1 MLKKV
6 IMYKYFNS
14 MDELTKFVD
23 NQKKPES
30 EIKTF
35 TSRIR
40 YALMLGL
47 KEKEIFFFGLLQL
60 LVIMVGFVLWL
71 QLLNWIPQDIW
82 NDVQACEDR
91 GDDDCAALI
100 DIALFFWGM
109 AIVPIVV
116 FPIGILSCSIG
127 TTHFLVSRNEES
139 TVLKLSLIHI

>member
-23 NQKKPES
+23 NEEKPES

-60 LVIMVGFVLWL
+60 LVITTQIFIILVLN
-71 QLLNWIPQDIW
+71 QSI
-82 NDVQACEDR
+82 
-91 GDDDCAALI
+91 
-100 DIALFFWGM
+100 
-109 AIVPIVV
+109 
-116 FPIGILSCSIG
+116 IL
-127 TTHFLVSRNEES
+127 
-139 TVLKLSLIHI
+139 